1 MSSSTLKPRSA
12 RRTDLRA
19 FQNELVSRMMMP
31 AAVEGVVSQLG
42 FSAGGERWLCHLLQ
56 TEEVLVP
63 SPITPVPLT
72 QPWFLGLTNVRGN
85 LYSVI
90 DFSSFLGKAPVTHN
104 TEARLVLLSRSTGA
118 VNVALLA
125 QQVYGLRSVK
135 GFAPT
140 GQGAQDK
147 MWNVQNWMDAEGHVW
162 REMDLVKLAQD
173 SEFQHIGR

>member
-1 MSSSTLKPRSA
+1 
-12 RRTDLRA
+12 
-19 FQNELVSRMMMP
+19 MP

-42 FSAGGERWLCHLLQ
+42 FSAGSERWLCRLQQ

-63 SPITPVPLT
+63 PPITSVPLT

-90 DFSSFLGKAPVTHN
+90 DFSLFLGKTPVTHH
-104 TEARLVLLSRSTGA
+104 TEARLVLLSRNTGA
-118 VNVALLA
+118 VNAALLV

-140 GQGAQDK
+140 GQGIQDK
-147 MWNVQNWMDAEGHVW
+147 VWNVQNWMDAEGHVW
-162 REMDLVKLAQD
+162 HEVDLGKLAQD

>member
-1 MSSSTLKPRSA
+1 MSPATPKSRSA
-12 RRTDLRA
+12 KRTDLRA
-19 FQNELVSRMMMP
+19 FQNELVSRMMLP
-31 AAVEGVVSQLG
+31 ATVEGVVSQLG
-42 FSAGGERWLCHLLQ
+42 FSAGSERWLCRLQQ
-56 TEEVLVP
+56 TEEVLVSP
-63 SPITPVPLT
+63 PITSVPMT

-104 TEARLVLLSRSTGA
+104 TETRLVLLSRNTGA
-118 VNVALLA
+118 VNAALLV

-147 MWNVQNWMDAEGHVW
+147 VWNVQNWMDAEGHVW
-162 REMDLVKLAQD
+162 HEVDLGKLAQD
-173 SEFQHIGR
+173 SGFQHIGR